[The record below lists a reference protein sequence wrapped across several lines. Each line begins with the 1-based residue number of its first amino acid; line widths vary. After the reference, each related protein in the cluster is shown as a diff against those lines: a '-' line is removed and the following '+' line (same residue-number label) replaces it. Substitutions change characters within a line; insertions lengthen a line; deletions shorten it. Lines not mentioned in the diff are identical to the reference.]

1 MEKQNP
7 EKFTLHGRIL
17 HFLMTVIDFLKQF
30 AHPGRNNSDKQPWSL
45 VVKEEDSLW
54 ATFFLCIRSLAN
66 LKAKITELL
75 AATVIPVSLFA
86 VGLGEPEK

>member
-30 AHPGRNNSDKQPWSL
+30 AHPGRNNSDKQP
-45 VVKEEDSLW
+45 
-54 ATFFLCIRSLAN
+54 
-66 LKAKITELL
+66 
-75 AATVIPVSLFA
+75 
-86 VGLGEPEK
+86 